1 MIVVA
6 PYAIHDA
13 FAAWLLDA
21 PPIARHH
28 PAPIVFAAVRF
39 GPEGTWPT
47 LQANGGSHA
56 IVGVSPSGWMCVAN
70 LRWRYFAGNTL
81 DFLKIAAA
89 CNLAQ
94 AAALTENAWFETALR
109 RHGQRSTPEKIGGL
123 LVMKGS
129 DGRQWVRPAD
139 IRRMDVKAAFRQH
152 LTVKRDATMHLRYN
166 VGKYRMDEIFAD
178 AEVWWRF
185 ARGWTEYPSSV

>member
-1 MIVVA
+1 MITVA

-13 FAAWLLDA
+13 VAAWLLDA

-56 IVGVSPSGWMCVAN
+56 IVGVSPSDWISIGN
-70 LRWRYFAGNTL
+70 LRWRYFGRNTA
-81 DFLKIAAA
+81 DFLMIAAA
-89 CNLAQ
+89 CNMAQ
-94 AAALTENAWFETALR
+94 VVALCDKKWLNTALR
-109 RHGQRSTPEKIGGL
+109 RHGPPSKSRQIGGL
-123 LVMKGS
+123 LLMKGA

-139 IRRMDVKAAFRQH
+139 IRRMDVKAAFHQH
-152 LTVKRDATMHLRYN
+152 LMVKRDATMHLRYN
-166 VGKYRMDEIFAD
+166 VGRYRMDEVFAD

>member
-39 GPEGTWPT
+39 GPLGAWPT
-47 LQANGGSHA
+47 LKTNGGSHV
-56 IVGVSPSGWMCVAN
+56 IVGVSPSGWISIAN
-70 LRWRYFAGNTL
+70 LRWRQFAGNTV
-81 DFLKIAAA
+81 DFLIIAAA

-94 AAALTENAWFETALR
+94 AAALSNKTWFDTALR
-109 RHGQRSTPEKIGGL
+109 RHEQRPNPDQIGGL
-123 LVMKGS
+123 ITLKGA

-139 IRRMDVKAAFRQH
+139 IRRMDVKAAFHHQ

-166 VGKYRMDEIFAD
+166 VGKYRMDEVFAD

-185 ARGWTEYPSSV
+185 ARGWTEHPSSV